1 MFLTLAQA
9 QSPALLVEQAQLAL
23 LGGERPHHPDALGVL
38 GDGVGD
44 VGEPSLDQPRDREQP
59 AAQLDADPQ
68 HERHRRQRDQRER
81 KLMVAIITKATTA
94 AALQDDARREG
105 GQVHLHEARMSEF
118 ARMM

>member
-44 VGEPSLDQPRDREQP
+44 VGEPGLDQPRHREQP

-81 KLMVAIITKATTA
+81 RLMVAIITKATTA
-94 AALQDDARREG
+94 TPHCRMMLGARPGTSARRG
-105 GQVHLHEARMSEF
+105 CRSSPAR
-118 ARMM
+118 